1 MLVIIISMFVRRR
14 NPLKFRL
21 SDSEKALRARTTG
34 IENPNESDEEFLKF
48 LYLTEVA
55 AFEALHT
62 EMTAGSFRL
71 ADIDP
76 NVLSILTRIL
86 KIKAYILEA
95 DTRSAQVWSELDEI
109 ESEVFQYSIGN
120 KAENGVLDRI
130 TAAID
135 AAEASAVKLEKSPDR
150 FRQYMLEN
158 KFQDYWAGH
167 QTHFNT
173 AQSSGKSHPNYVRAI
188 HILNII
194 EAEMNKLANLHNF
207 DLRTKSSIYRLI
219 WLALSRYFAR
229 HVDQM
234 K

>member
-1 MLVIIISMFVRRR
+1 
-14 NPLKFRL
+14 
-21 SDSEKALRARTTG
+21 
-34 IENPNESDEEFLKF
+34 
-48 LYLTEVA
+48 
-55 AFEALHT
+55 
-62 EMTAGSFRL
+62 MTAGSFRL

-167 QTHFNT
+167 QTHFMSGTMNVRACTAYTESNRGVLNNT